1 MKILVT
7 GGLGFIGSALIRKIL
22 DSTKDHVLNVDCC
35 TYASMPEALEG
46 KEKNNRYNFLK
57 IDISNYDL
65 INKAIQSFKPNKIFH
80 LAAESHVD
88 RSIVNP
94 AVFMYTNIMGTFNIL
109 QSIKLSKNILPSDF
123 VLLHVSTDEV
133 FGSLTF
139 DENPFNEMSSYQPN
153 SPYSASKASSDLLV
167 RAWHETYDIN
177 TVINVKD
184 ASIFHRYNTIL
195 NNVNFKI
202 NKGEFVYLI
211 GKTGS
216 GKSSLLKTIYGDL
229 ILKMG
234 SINVDGHEIKDI
246 KKSEL
251 PLIRRKLG
259 IIFQDFQLFQDRSIA
274 ENLIF
279 VMKATGWKKNIIND
293 NVLKLLSKVG
303 IEDKANR
310 YPHQLSGGEQQRAVI
325 ARALI
330 NNPIILIADEP
341 TGNLDPKVSEN
352 IFKLFLEINKK
363 GTTILMAT
371 HNYELIK
378 KFNNRTLNCI
388 EGKVEE
394 INVNNI

>member
-1 MKILVT
+1 MK
-7 GGLGFIGSALIRKIL
+7 
-22 DSTKDHVLNVDCC
+22 N
-35 TYASMPEALEG
+35 
-46 KEKNNRYNFLK
+46 
-57 IDISNYDL
+57 
-65 INKAIQSFKPNKIFH
+65 
-80 LAAESHVD
+80 
-88 RSIVNP
+88 
-94 AVFMYTNIMGTFNIL
+94 
-109 QSIKLSKNILPSDF
+109 
-123 VLLHVSTDEV
+123 
-133 FGSLTF
+133 
-139 DENPFNEMSSYQPN
+139 
-153 SPYSASKASSDLLV
+153 
-167 RAWHETYDIN
+167 DIN

-234 SINVDGHEIKDI
+234 SINVDGDEMKDI

-251 PLIRRKLG
+251 PFIRRKLG

-303 IEDKANR
+303 LEDKANR

-341 TGNLDPKVSEN
+341 TGNLDPKVSES